1 MAVRYDVTSVEHILA
16 FYVET
21 LPEVIRWARRW
32 GAADDAEDVVH
43 QIVLA
48 MLQRREYL
56 RYPPDR
62 PYLFKAVR
70 TQTLKLKVSGYR
82 RFIVTMPWDSLRA
95 VEEINEQARHGK
107 VLP

>member
-1 MAVRYDVTSVEHILA
+1 MTSTEPSFAFRTLKDAGDEMAVRYDVTSVEHILA

-48 MLQRREYL
+48 MLQRR
-56 RYPPDR
+56 DTCGTR
-62 PYLFKAVR
+62 PTGPISSR
-70 TQTLKLKVSGYR
+70 PCGPR
-82 RFIVTMPWDSLRA
+82 R
-95 VEEINEQARHGK
+95 
-107 VLP
+107 